1 LVGLKII
8 PPHLLLQAYGQG
20 IFPMAQEG
28 GIFWYEP
35 KMRGLIPLDERF
47 HVSRSLRKN
56 WNKKLFEIRY
66 DTAFR
71 EVMLGCA
78 AREEIWI
85 DEVIIESYCELH
97 KMGHA
102 HSVECWDAEGLQGGI
117 YGVSMGKAFFGESMF
132 SRKTGASKIAMI
144 ALVEKL
150 REHNFQLL
158 DTQWMTD
165 HLRSFGGVEIP
176 QAEYLELLK
185 VVL

>member
-1 LVGLKII
+1 
-8 PPHLLLQAYGQG
+8 
-20 IFPMAQEG
+20 MAQEG
-28 GIFWYEP
+28 EIFWYEP

-47 HVSRSLRKN
+47 HVSRSLRKT

-78 AREEIWI
+78 AREETWI
-85 DEVIIESYCELH
+85 DEVIMESYCELH

-102 HSVECWDAEGLQGGI
+102 HSVECWDTEGLQGGI

-144 ALVEKL
+144 ALVERL
-150 REHNFQLL
+150 REQNFQLL

-176 QAEYLELLK
+176 QAEYLKLLK

>member
-1 LVGLKII
+1 
-8 PPHLLLQAYGQG
+8 
-20 IFPMAQEG
+20 MAEEG

-47 HVSRSLRKN
+47 HVSRSLSKK
-56 WNKKLFEIRY
+56 WNKKPFEIRF

-71 EVMLGCA
+71 EVMSGCA
-78 AREEIWI
+78 EREETWI
-85 DEVIIESYCELH
+85 DEVIMESYCKLH

-102 HSVECWDAEGLQGGI
+102 HSVECWDSEGLQGGI

-144 ALVEKL
+144 ALVERL
-150 REHNFQLL
+150 REQNFQLL

-165 HLRSFGGVEIP
+165 HLRSFGGIEMP
-176 QAEYLELLK
+176 QAEYLGLLK
-185 VVL
+185 AALDGKI